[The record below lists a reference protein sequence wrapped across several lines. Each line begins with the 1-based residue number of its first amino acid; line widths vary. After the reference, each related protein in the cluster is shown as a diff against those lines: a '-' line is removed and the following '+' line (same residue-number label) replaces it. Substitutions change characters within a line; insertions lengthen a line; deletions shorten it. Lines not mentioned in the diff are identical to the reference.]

1 MQNDAV
7 IVGLDIGTTKVCD
20 IVGKRNEFGKI
31 EVLGMGKAESLG
43 VIRGEVRNIDK
54 TVKSIN
60 EAIERAKQS
69 MEKMNNIR
77 LDYFAIFICS
87 TIVPIFV
94 SSIVNT
100 YFFSRKDILGCYKI
114 ECFMFRM
121 IFPTCVRII

>member
-7 IVGLDIGTTKVCD
+7 IVGLDIGTTKVCA

-69 MEKMNNIR
+69 MEKTNNIR
-77 LDYFAIFICS
+77 LEIASVHVGIAGQHIKS
-87 TIVPIFV
+87 LQHR
-94 SSIVNT
+94 NR
-100 YFFSRKDILGCYKI
+100 RKRWGY
-114 ECFMFRM
+114 EFW
-121 IFPTCVRII
+121 